1 MALNVGLLRRLR
13 LPGESARATGPRPI
27 RADGTLICSHLQKG
41 EAWTCGIVPPVC
53 PTRVAVLGGT
63 VLTAMERGYLSSVP
77 TPTCRPSSGVP
88 DFALDGDRDRW
99 PAETL
104 ARGAQDQPADKRS
117 EDSSAGCRKRAGI
130 SAARPSASVLRSGER
145 YTVAWNT

>member
-63 VLTAMERGYLSSVP
+63 VLTAMERGLPIVGADADVP
-77 TPTCRPSSGVP
+77 PFFRGPGFC
-88 DFALDGDRDRW
+88 ARW
-99 PAETL
+99 
-104 ARGAQDQPADKRS
+104 
-117 EDSSAGCRKRAGI
+117 
-130 SAARPSASVLRSGER
+130 
-145 YTVAWNT
+145 